1 MKLTLQKED
10 LLYAVNAVG
19 RAISNKNTLP
29 ILSGIMLEAPE
40 DLPGK
45 LILRGTDLELA
56 MECLIDA
63 EVEEYGKIV
72 APGRYLQEL
81 VRHLPE
87 GPVTFSGAST
97 EEIILSYEQSEIAIR
112 CLDPEEFPALPT
124 AEGNIKGQIAVA
136 DFRRMV
142 KQVSIAAATDEVRPL
157 FTGILIE
164 LAGPKLVMVASDT
177 HRLAIAVGSWQDE
190 SGGEAKLILPCRTMQ
205 EIARLAV
212 GDEGMIEIVASRNQ
226 AYFRLQNLTFA
237 SRVISGQYPDY
248 HQVLPAATLYNCHT
262 LIQREKLAE
271 SLERALLLSRDTAR
285 GKANI
290 VCLNWRE
297 EGLLLTAAAPD
308 VGHIH
313 EELPATLSGLATEAS
328 YNARYLL
335 DALKVMDEENVAFH
349 LTGETTPG
357 IILPA
362 GVEQEQS
369 PYTYLVLPVRVS
381 R

>member
-1 MKLTLQKED
+1 MKLTVQKED

-19 RAISNKNTLP
+19 RAISAKNTLP
-29 ILSGIMLEAPE
+29 VLSGIMMEAPA

-45 LILRGTDLELA
+45 LVLRGTDLDLA

-63 EVEEYGKIV
+63 EVEEEGKIV

-81 VRHLPE
+81 VRRLPE
-87 GPVTFSGAST
+87 GTVTLISANPD
-97 EEIILSYEQSEIAIR
+97 ELRLKYEQSEIAIR
-112 CLDPEEFPALPT
+112 CYDPEEFPTLPT
-124 AEGNIKGQIAVA
+124 AEGDIHGQIVVST
-136 DFRRMV
+136 FRRMV
-142 KQVSIAAATDEVRPL
+142 RQVSIAAATDEVRPL

-164 LAGPKLVMVASDT
+164 LTGADVVMVASDT
-177 HRLAIAVGSWQDE
+177 HRLAIAVGGWQGE
-190 SGGEAKLILPCRTMQ
+190 GEAKLVLPCRTMQ

-212 GDEGMIEIVASRNQ
+212 VDEGMIEIIASRNQ
-226 AYFRLQNLTFA
+226 AYFRLENITFA
-237 SRVISGQYPDY
+237 SRLISGQYPDY
-248 HQVLPAATLYNCHT
+248 HQVLPAASLYRCHT
-262 LIQREKLAE
+262 LINREKLSEA
-271 SLERALLLSRDTAR
+271 LERAALLSRDTAR

-290 VCLNWRE
+290 VCLNWQE
-297 EGLLLTAAAPD
+297 DGLLLTAEAPE

-313 EELPATLSGLATEAS
+313 EELPAALSGDNIEAS

-335 DALKVMDEENVAFH
+335 DALKVMEDEQVTFH

-357 IILPA
+357 IILPE

>member
-1 MKLTLQKED
+1 MKLTVQKED

-29 ILSGIMLEAPE
+29 ILSGIMMEAPA

-63 EVEEYGKIV
+63 EIEETGKLV

-87 GPVTFSGAST
+87 GPVSLLSNNT
-97 EEIILSYEQSEIAIR
+97 EEVQISYEQSQTAIR
-112 CLDPEEFPALPT
+112 CFDPDEFPAFPT
-124 AEGNIKGQIAVA
+124 AEGNIRGKIAA
-136 DFRRMV
+136 PDFRRMV
-142 KQVSIAAATDEVRPL
+142 KQASIAAATDEVRPL
-157 FTGILIE
+157 FTGILVE
-164 LAGPKLVMVASDT
+164 LAGQELVMVASDT
-177 HRLAIAVGSWQDE
+177 HRLAISVGSWQGE
-190 SGGEAKLILPCRTMQ
+190 SSGEAKIILPCRTMQ
-205 EIARLAV
+205 EIARLALA
-212 GDEGMIEIVASRNQ
+212 DEGMIEIVASRNQ
-226 AYFRLQNLTFA
+226 AYFRLENITFT

-248 HQVLPAATLYNCHT
+248 HQVLPAGSLYNCHT
-262 LIQREKLAE
+262 VINKEKLAE
-271 SLERALLLSRDTAR
+271 SLERAALLLRDTAR

-290 VCLNWRE
+290 VCLNWRA
-297 EGLLLTAAAPD
+297 EGLLLTAAAPE
-308 VGHIH
+308 VGHIY
-313 EELPATLSGLATEAS
+313 EELPATLSGEPTEAS

-335 DALKVMDEENVAFH
+335 DALKVMEEEEVAFH
-349 LTGETTPG
+349 LTGESTPG

-362 GVEQEQS
+362 GLEQEQS

>member
-1 MKLTLQKED
+1 
-10 LLYAVNAVG
+10 
-19 RAISNKNTLP
+19 
-29 ILSGIMLEAPE
+29 
-40 DLPGK
+40 
-45 LILRGTDLELA
+45 
-56 MECLIDA
+56 
-63 EVEEYGKIV
+63 
-72 APGRYLQEL
+72 
-81 VRHLPE
+81 
-87 GPVTFSGAST
+87 
-97 EEIILSYEQSEIAIR
+97 
-112 CLDPEEFPALPT
+112 
-124 AEGNIKGQIAVA
+124 
-136 DFRRMV
+136 MV
-142 KQVSIAAATDEVRPL
+142 KQVSVAAATDEVRPL

-164 LAGPKLVMVASDT
+164 LAGPELIMVASDT
-177 HRLAIAVGSWQDE
+177 HRLAIAVGGWQGE
-190 SGGEAKLILPCRTMQ
+190 GTGEAKLILPCRTMQ

-212 GDEGMIEIVASRNQ
+212 GDEGIIEIVASRNQ
-226 AYFRLQNLTFA
+226 AYFRLENITFA

-262 LIQREKLAE
+262 VIQREKLAE
-271 SLERALLLSRDTAR
+271 ALERAALLSRETAR

-290 VCLNWRE
+290 VCLDWRE
-297 EGLLLTAAAPD
+297 EGLLLTATAPE

-313 EELPATLSGLATEAS
+313 EVLPATVSGEQTESS

-335 DALKVMDEENVAFH
+335 DALKVMEDEQVSFH

>member
-1 MKLTLQKED
+1 MKLTVQKED

-45 LILRGTDLELA
+45 LIFRGTDLELA

-63 EVEEYGKIV
+63 EVAETGKIV

-87 GPVTFSGAST
+87 GPVIISSEN
-97 EEIILSYEQSEIAIR
+97 EEDVLICYEQSETAIR
-112 CLDPEEFPALPT
+112 CFNPEEFPAFPT
-124 AEGNIKGQIAVA
+124 AEGNIKGNIAVPA
-136 DFRRMV
+136 FRRMV
-142 KQVSIAAATDEVRPL
+142 KQASIAAATDEVRPL
-157 FTGILIE
+157 FFFFLVE
-164 LAGPKLVMVASDT
+164 LADQELVMVASDT
-177 HRLAIAVGSWQDE
+177 HRLAISVGNWQGE
-190 SGGEAKLILPCRTMQ
+190 NSGEAKLILPCRTMQ

-226 AYFRLQNLTFA
+226 AYFRLENITFT

-248 HQVLPAATLYNCHT
+248 HQVLPAASLYNCHT
-262 LIQREKLAE
+262 VVNREKLVE
-271 SLERALLLSRDTAR
+271 SLERAALLLRDTAR

-297 EGLLLTAAAPD
+297 EGLLLTASAPE
-308 VGHIH
+308 VGHIY
-313 EELPATLSGLATEAS
+313 EELPATLTGKQTEAS

-335 DALKVMDEENVAFH
+335 DALKVMDEEQVAFH

-362 GVEQEQS
+362 GLEQEQS
-369 PYTYLVLPVRVS
+369 PYTYLVLPVRIT